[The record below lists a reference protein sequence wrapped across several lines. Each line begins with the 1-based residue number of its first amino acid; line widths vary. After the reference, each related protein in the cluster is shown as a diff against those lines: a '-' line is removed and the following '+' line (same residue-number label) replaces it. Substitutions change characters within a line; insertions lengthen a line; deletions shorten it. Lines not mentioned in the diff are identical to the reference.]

1 LYGLE
6 EIRIESSGNDQR
18 FPFVWRNSRG
28 LQEEFNKIFKEDFA
42 GCRFPGWEDDG
53 VPTTF
58 RAILG
63 LFNQDFFDERVQIY
77 SQMDLIPKSD
87 PLLETE
93 EIRASGVTDTT
104 LDVEAEDALLSML
117 DPASDDTC
125 DDIFEDDEID
135 ALLADIQTPIMPD
148 AKLELNSAPTPIR
161 KHPTESYSMEEGSL
175 AAYYSRATSSDDFS
189 IQEDGSIGKIPQLD
203 GTFDDADID
212 IFAVPPPDYLDGSK
226 NSYHEN
232 QSYIVRNDISSH
244 NEPSHSQHKVTYTEP
259 FFSKPADLPRN
270 RNSTKKDNIS
280 SKSTKWEFHK
290 AAPTSESVKKWKEI
304 NSRTN
309 LLNRTTSFLEG
320 PTQNSD
326 KCIKRSQPASE
337 KAQHK
342 KNYLTLLSLEVHG
355 KTLII

>member
-6 EIRIESSGNDQR
+6 EIQIESSGNDQR
-18 FPFVWRNSRG
+18 FPFVWRNSRD
-28 LQEEFNKIFKEDFA
+28 LQEEFNKIFKGDFA
-42 GCRFPGWEDDG
+42 GCRFPGWKDDG

-77 SQMDLIPKSD
+77 SQMDLITKSE

-104 LDVEAEDALLSML
+104 VDVEAEDALISML
-117 DPASDDTC
+117 DPTSDDTY
-125 DDIFEDDEID
+125 DDLFQDDEID
-135 ALLADIQTPIMPD
+135 ALLADIQTPLIPD
-148 AKLELNSAPTPIR
+148 AKLELNSASTPIR
-161 KHPTESYSMEEGSL
+161 KHPTESYSMGEGSL

-189 IQEDGSIGKIPQLD
+189 IQEDALLGKIPQLD
-203 GTFDDADID
+203 GNFDDSDLDIC
-212 IFAVPPPDYLDGSK
+212 AVSTPDCLDGFK
-226 NSYHEN
+226 NSN
-232 QSYIVRNDISSH
+232 IQNITSH
-244 NEPSHSQHKVTYTEP
+244 NDPTHSQSEITYTEP
-259 FFSKPADLPRN
+259 FFSNPADLPRN
-270 RNSTKKDNIS
+270 RNSTKKHIIS
-280 SKSTKWEFHK
+280 STSTKWEFHK

-309 LLNRTTSFLEG
+309 LLHRTTSFLEG

-326 KCIKRSQPASE
+326 KCMKRSQPVSE

-355 KTLII
+355 KTSSA